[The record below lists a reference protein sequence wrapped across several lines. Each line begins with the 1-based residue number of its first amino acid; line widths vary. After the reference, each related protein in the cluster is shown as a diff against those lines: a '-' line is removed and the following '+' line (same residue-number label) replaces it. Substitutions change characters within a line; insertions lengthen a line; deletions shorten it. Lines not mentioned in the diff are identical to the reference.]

1 MSTQCMIP
9 FKLKD
14 ADALVPCGKCHNCK
28 RRLASSWSLRVVEE
42 SKLAHSAVFLT
53 LTYNNDHLPISKLGY
68 QTLVKKDLQDFFK
81 RLRKAHKA
89 DHKTLRYFAVGE
101 YGGITKR
108 PHYHIILFNANY
120 LLVESAWSFQHIEHQ
135 PKYHNKTGRLLK
147 STTKVKTL
155 KEIGYVHYGFDVH
168 EEAAGYTVKYISKT
182 CYIGKN
188 QKIDDRQPNFRL
200 MSKGIGKN
208 YITEKMTA
216 WHKNNPTERV
226 YVPLKGGKKAPMPRY
241 YKDKIFNESEKEK
254 IAQHFQNNASI
265 SLQKEIEEHGF
276 NHSSFK
282 KQQYLDGNRKM
293 LLNKNNKI

>member
-1 MSTQCMIP
+1 MIP

-14 ADALVPCGKCHNCK
+14 QDVLVPCGKCYNCK

-42 SKLAHSAVFLT
+42 SKLAHTAVFLT
-53 LTYNNDHLPISKLGY
+53 LTYNNENLPISKFGY
-68 QTLVKKDLQDFFK
+68 HTLVKKDLQNFFK
-81 RLRKAHKA
+81 RLRKLHGS
-89 DHKTLRYFAVGE
+89 DHKTIRYFAVGE
-101 YGGITKR
+101 YGGHTKR
-108 PHYHIILFNANY
+108 PHYHIILFNANFIH
-120 LLVESAWSFQHIEHQ
+120 VQSAWSL
-135 PKYHNKTGRLLK
+135 NG
-147 STTKVKTL
+147 
-155 KEIGYVHYGFDVH
+155 KEIGFVHYGFDVQ

-188 QKIDDRQPNFRL
+188 QQIDDRQPNFRL

-208 YITEKMTA
+208 YFDNPKIVQ
-216 WHKNNPTERV
+216 WHKNNPTDRV

-265 SLQKEIEEHGF
+265 SLQKEIEVHGF

>member
-1 MSTQCMIP
+1 MSTQCMVP

-14 ADALVPCGKCHNCK
+14 QDALVPCGKCHNCK

-42 SKLAHSAVFLT
+42 SKSAHTAVFLT
-53 LTYNNDHLPISKLGY
+53 LTYNNEHLPISKLGFR
-68 QTLVKKDLQDFFK
+68 TLVKKDLQDFFK
-81 RLRKAHKA
+81 RLRKAHGA

-101 YGGITKR
+101 YGSTTKR

-120 LLVESAWSFQHIEHQ
+120 LLVQSAWSL
-135 PKYHNKTGRLLK
+135 NG
-147 STTKVKTL
+147 
-155 KEIGYVHYGFDVH
+155 KELGFVHYGFDVH

-188 QKIDDRQPNFRL
+188 QQVDDRQPNFRL

-208 YITEKMTA
+208 YITEDIKA
-216 WHKNNPTERV
+216 WHKSDPTERV

-241 YKDKIFNESEKEK
+241 YKEKIFDELEKEK
-254 IAQHFQNNASI
+254 IASHFQNNASI
-265 SLQKEIEEHGF
+265 SLQKEIQEHGF
-276 NHSSFK
+276 NHASFK